1 MPMSEPSNWS
11 RPSNQMK
18 LGQSG
23 TQIEV
28 ITISGNVRA
37 VRKSAV
43 DGSDRLSRQYV
54 KHQLALRQPNCTLRV
69 PSILSDFNGE
79 FYDMEYLQGI
89 PLGLF
94 LETASIE
101 DTQLLAKK
109 LSNHLTQI
117 LVGSE
122 KIEVSEGRYAEAIRV
137 LEEKLLSLKKIL
149 GTRVIEFEPFLDLLE
164 LVLNDVQD
172 LEVPFGWNH
181 GDFSFE
187 NILVTDEG
195 AELAVVDFLNSPYDT
210 PLIDVGRFLLDATY
224 GWWGAGF
231 VPSANWSLNT
241 EIVSKSSTSAI
252 LKFGVLPRA
261 QRAFIGL
268 ALLRIVPYTKRP
280 TRMSFLKSA
289 AYKMLQE
296 A

>member
-1 MPMSEPSNWS
+1 
-11 RPSNQMK
+11 MK

-28 ITISGNVRA
+28 ITVSGNTRA
-37 VRKSAV
+37 VRKYAV
-43 DGSDRLSRQYV
+43 DGSDRLLRQYI
-54 KHQLALRQPNCTLRV
+54 KHQLALKQPRCTLRV
-69 PSILSDFNGE
+69 PSILSDFNGD

-101 DTQLLAKK
+101 GTQLLATK
-109 LSNHLTQI
+109 LSNYLTQE
-117 LVGSE
+117 LLGSE
-122 KIEVSEGRYAEAIRV
+122 KIEVKEGRYAEAIRV

-149 GTRVIEFEPFLDLLE
+149 DKRAIEFNPFLDLLE
-164 LVLNDVQD
+164 LVLNDIQG

-187 NILVTDEG
+187 NILVIDEG
-195 AELAVVDFLNSPYDT
+195 TELAVVDFLNSPYDT

-241 EIVSKSSTSAI
+241 QIISKSATSAV

-289 AYKMLQE
+289 AYEMLQE

>member
-1 MPMSEPSNWS
+1 MSDSSNWS

-28 ITISGNVRA
+28 ITVSGNTRA
-37 VRKSAV
+37 VRKYAV
-43 DGSDRLSRQYV
+43 DGSDRLLRQYI
-54 KHQLALRQPNCTLRV
+54 KHQLALKQPRCTLRV
-69 PSILSDFNGE
+69 PSILSDFNGD

-101 DTQLLAKK
+101 GTQLLATK
-109 LSNHLTQI
+109 LSNYLTQA
-117 LVGSE
+117 LLGSE
-122 KIEVSEGRYAEAIRV
+122 KIEVKEGRYAEAIRV

-149 GTRVIEFEPFLDLLE
+149 DKRAIEFNPFLDLLE
-164 LVLNDVQD
+164 LVLNDIQG

-187 NILVTDEG
+187 NILVIDEG
-195 AELAVVDFLNSPYDT
+195 TELAVVDFLNSPYDT

-241 EIVSKSSTSAI
+241 QIISKSATSAV

-289 AYKMLQE
+289 AYEMLQE

>member
-1 MPMSEPSNWS
+1 
-11 RPSNQMK
+11 MK
-18 LGQSG
+18 IGQSG
-23 TQIEV
+23 TRIEV
-28 ITISGNVRA
+28 VTINGNIRA

-43 DGSDRLSRQYV
+43 DEADRLSRQYA
-54 KHQLALRQPNCTLRV
+54 KHQLALSHPSCTLRV
-69 PSILSDFNGE
+69 PRILSDFSGGS
-79 FYDMEYLQGI
+79 YDMEYLQGI

-109 LSNHLTQI
+109 LSSHLTQL
-117 LVGSE
+117 LVNSE
-122 KIEVSEGRYAEAIRV
+122 KIEANEGGYSEANSV
-137 LEEKLLSLKKIL
+137 LEKKLLSLKKIL
-149 GTRVIEFEPFLDLLE
+149 GTRAIGFKPFLDLLE
-164 LVLNDVQD
+164 LVLNDIQG

-187 NILVTDEG
+187 NILVIDEG
-195 AELAVVDFLNSPYDT
+195 AELALVDFLNSPFDT

-241 EIVSKSSTSAI
+241 QMVCKSATNS
-252 LKFGVLPRA
+252 LGEVGVLPRA

-268 ALLRIVPYTKRP
+268 ALLRVVPYTERP

-289 AYKMLQE
+289 AYKILQE